1 MNKYSYIKVVQ
12 GYYNGW
18 EDLTSSDTMKESR
31 QDLKDYR
38 DNCKGVAFR
47 IISRRILNS

>member
-18 EDLTSSDTMKESR
+18 EDVTYAENSKEAKSN
-31 QDLKDYR
+31 LKEYR
-38 DNCKGVAFR
+38 DNCKGVSFR
-47 IISRRILNS
+47 IISRRVLNN